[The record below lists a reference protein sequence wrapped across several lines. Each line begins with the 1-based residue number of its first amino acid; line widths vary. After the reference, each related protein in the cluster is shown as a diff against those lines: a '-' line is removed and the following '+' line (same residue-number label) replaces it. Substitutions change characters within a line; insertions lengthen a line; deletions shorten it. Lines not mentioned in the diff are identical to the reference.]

1 MRIWVNV
8 LCYMSQYAL
17 MNGFAG
23 NIEYVGSIETR
34 LNMSEKNSNEPGIG
48 AVLNEK
54 DKNKQKEMYNKY
66 VENMTPKSNG
76 WLNCLKAF
84 IVGGAI
90 CLIGEI
96 LNHVYMSFGNDKE
109 LAGMFTT
116 LTLVGV
122 SVILTGFNIYQ
133 KLGQFAGAG
142 SIVPITGFANSV
154 VSPAIE
160 YQAEGDVFGVGC
172 KIFTISGPV
181 ILYGIFSSFLLGVI
195 YWIMSM

>member
-1 MRIWVNV
+1 
-8 LCYMSQYAL
+8 MSQYAL

-34 LNMSEKNSNEPGIG
+34 LNMSEKNSNEPSIG

-84 IVGGAI
+84 SVGGAI